1 MFQSVFHEHIFVVVK
16 EASALVC
23 FRVFQMLRLQNTAMG
38 TDTGEAMAEL
48 WNEGKVGKLI
58 LINMMN
64 MLLTMMLKVIV
75 MVMKM
80 KIIRGS
86 GRVGQIP
93 FLMAYHQILIENN
106 PQLMDCHLVCKDGD
120 TQANRAIV
128 AVHRF
133 VLSILVF
140 SCSFFYM
147 RLRCF

>member
-1 MFQSVFHEHIFVVVK
+1 
-16 EASALVC
+16 
-23 FRVFQMLRLQNTAMG
+23 MG

-58 LINMMN
+58 LINTLIVM
-64 MLLTMMLKVIV
+64 TMMMSKVIV

-93 FLMAYHQILIENN
+93 FLMAYHLILIENN

-120 TQANRAIV
+120 AQANRAIL

-133 VLSILVF
+133 VLSIP
-140 SCSFFYM
+140 FF
-147 RLRCF
+147 LFFF

>member
-1 MFQSVFHEHIFVVVK
+1 
-16 EASALVC
+16 
-23 FRVFQMLRLQNTAMG
+23 MG
-38 TDTGEAMAEL
+38 TDTGEAMAEM

-64 MLLTMMLKVIV
+64 MLIVMTMMMPKVIV

-120 TQANRAIV
+120 AQANRAIL

-133 VLSILVF
+133 VLSIP
-140 SCSFFYM
+140 FF
-147 RLRCF
+147 LFFF